1 MAKYD
6 FTNEIPFNEQPLY
19 KQGYKDAAEYILS
32 QLQEKYDIAKKQ
44 DGRKVTCAVSKWNT
58 PQERYERHQGYL
70 SGILVAIGITEKVM
84 EE

>member
-6 FTNEIPFNEQPLY
+6 FTNEVPFVEQPLY
-19 KQGYKDAAEYILS
+19 KQGYHDAVRCILS

-44 DGRKVTCAVSKWNT
+44 DGRKVTCAVSKWKT

-70 SGILVAIGITEKVM
+70 SGILVAIGITEKTI